1 MHNVNKNVYNKKK
14 NNLYTK
20 LKKSYERKKKA
31 S

>member
-1 MHNVNKNVYNKKK
+1 MHNVNKNVYKGK

-20 LKKSYERKKKA
+20 LIKSSERKKKA